1 MARPKGSK
9 NKAPRKPRAK
19 KGETA
24 PAQAAPSPP
33 AQPDSS
39 QSSAAKQVNAGFK
52 RPTKDQVIK
61 LVKGL
66 ESMHTQ
72 AKEITSAMGEKVA
85 KAVENQHVDRVAL
98 GMTRKL
104 WKRFQGNALQ
114 GAITLTHLLSYID
127 DLSLDKEAE
136 QAKAEALNLD
146 GEDDDTEAATTTEDA
161 GGDDAPPDEQP
172 TTGKSPALT
181 VVPGS
186 AAPTSEVPAAP
197 APEGEAEQ
205 AA

>member
-19 KGETA
+19 KDEAPKTQPTA
-24 PAQAAPSPP
+24 ASQPA
-33 AQPDSS
+33 SS
-39 QSSAAKQVNAGFK
+39 QSSAAKQVNAEFK

-66 ESMHTQ
+66 ESMHIQ

-98 GMTRKL
+98 GIARKL

-146 GEDDDTEAATTTEDA
+146 GEDDDTEAAAATEDA

-186 AAPTSEVPAAP
+186 AAPSSVPP
-197 APEGEAEQ
+197 APTEGEDEE